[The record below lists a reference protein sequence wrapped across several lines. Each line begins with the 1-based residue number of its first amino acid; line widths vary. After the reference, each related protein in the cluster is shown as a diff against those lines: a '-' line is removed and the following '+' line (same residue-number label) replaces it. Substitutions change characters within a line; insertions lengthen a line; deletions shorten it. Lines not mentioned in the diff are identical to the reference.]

1 MKIFPQSA
9 SEKLGYTAVLEAASV
24 YLRSVMGQEE
34 LENLKPVS
42 VESIVVHKLSLLREL
57 MDVLQ
62 FESEVPFEHP
72 FDIRESAKRSRVKR
86 ALLSPE
92 QLHQIRQF
100 CITCRLLQN
109 YLRAKSETHP
119 LLSQLSQQIIPLKE
133 VEREIGEVI
142 TEHGSVKDNASPALR
157 QIRKSLGSRRN
168 ELRSAIDRI
177 IRQMSK
183 DGYLAEF
190 EATIRNGRMVLPV
203 RAEHKR
209 KISGF
214 VQDVSATGQTV
225 YLEPTETLHI
235 NNDIRELE
243 QQERAEIER
252 ILMELTA
259 AIGLK
264 HEHLL
269 SNAAQIG
276 RFDLL
281 LATAR
286 LSLSLG
292 CSIPS
297 VGAKHQLSL
306 QNARNPVLML
316 RNRRLPKEQREE
328 IVPLNMKL
336 EPDEKGVIITGPN
349 AGGKSVSLKTAALLS
364 MMAQSGFAIPADDT
378 STLPLFS
385 GLWLDMGDEQSID
398 NDLSTFSSRL
408 AWMRETLKGAD
419 AGSLVLVDEA
429 GTGTD
434 PEEGVALFQ
443 AFLEILHQRGCMIL
457 ATTHHGNLKVFA
469 HNYPGFVN
477 ASMEFDRNRL
487 TPTYRFRKGVP
498 GSSYA
503 FEMSERLGLSP
514 DLLKRAR
521 ELVGDSKNRL
531 ESLITEMEEKA
542 QEAGDI
548 RSKTLREQVK
558 AEKLMRDYE
567 QRLKTLTAERD
578 KLREKA
584 LTDAREIMQSANA
597 RIEEAIQ
604 KVYEAG
610 TDKEKIKQI
619 RAEVNQHR
627 QAVEAD
633 LEQTSARRKGRLPDA
648 ADASPPKP
656 GDTVRLSDSN
666 ATGELIEVNGN
677 QAVVDVNGLRL
688 KTKYKNLVKTQ
699 KPKEQKREPVF
710 STADDDFTPVPVP
723 ATLDIRGFRG
733 EQAGSELMHYLDR
746 VSASSLRRIEII
758 HGKGDG
764 VLKKIVHEQLA
775 KRKEV
780 SKFEFAPW
788 EQGGPGCTIV
798 ELG

>member
-1 MKIFPQSA
+1 MKVFPPST
-9 SEKLGYTAVLEAASV
+9 SDKLGFTAITEATSV
-24 YLRSVMGQEE
+24 FIRSEMGQEE
-34 LENLKPVS
+34 LQSLKPVS
-42 VESIVVHKLSLLREL
+42 AARIVSHKLSLLCEL
-57 MDVLQ
+57 MDALQ
-62 FESEVPFEHP
+62 YENEVPFEHP
-72 FDIRESAKRSRVKR
+72 HDIREFAKRSRVKR
-86 ALLSPE
+86 AILNPE
-92 QLHQIRQF
+92 QLYQIRQF
-100 CITCRLLQN
+100 CVSARLLKN
-109 YLRAKSETHP
+109 YLRSKSETHP
-119 LLSQLSQQIIPLKE
+119 LLSQLSQEIIPLKE
-133 VEREIGEVI
+133 LEKKISEVVS
-142 TEHGSVKDNASPALR
+142 EHGSVKDSASAALR

-168 ELRSAIDRI
+168 ELRSAINRI

-209 KISGF
+209 RISGF

-252 ILMELTA
+252 ILMALTA
-259 AIGLK
+259 EIGGD

-269 SNAAQIG
+269 SNAGCIG

-281 LATAR
+281 LAIAR
-286 LSLSLG
+286 FSLSLG
-292 CSIPS
+292 CTIPEIGES
-297 VGAKHQLSL
+297 RQLSL
-306 QNARNPVLML
+306 ENARNPVLML
-316 RNRRLPKEQREE
+316 RNRRMPKEEREE
-328 IVPLNMKL
+328 IVPLNIKL
-336 EPDEKGVIITGPN
+336 ETQEKGVIITGPN
-349 AGGKSVSLKTAALLS
+349 AGGKSVSLKTVALLS

-378 STLPLFS
+378 SSLPLFT

-419 AGSLVLVDEA
+419 AGSLILVDEA

-443 AFLEILHQRGCMIL
+443 AFLEILHARGCTIL

-514 DLLKRAR
+514 NLLSRAR
-521 ELVGDSKNRL
+521 ELVGESKNKL

-542 QEAGDI
+542 QEAGEI

-558 AEKLMRDYE
+558 AEKLIRNYE

-584 LTDAREIMQSANA
+584 LLDARDIMQSANA

-610 TDKEKIKQI
+610 TDKEKIKEI
-619 RAEVNQHR
+619 RAEVGKHR
-627 QAVEAD
+627 QEVEKD
-633 LEQTSARRKGRLPDA
+633 LQQTSNRRKGKETEDQT
-648 ADASPPKP
+648 PPQP
-656 GDTVRLSDSN
+656 GDPVRLTDSN
-666 ATGELIEVNGN
+666 ATGELIEVNGK

-688 KTKYKNLVKTQ
+688 KTKYKNLVKTK
-699 KPKEQKREPVF
+699 KPKPQKREPVF
-710 STADDDFTPVPVP
+710 STADDDFNPIPVPP
-723 ATLDIRGFRG
+723 SLDIRGYRG
-733 EQAGSELMHYLDR
+733 EEAGKELMHYLDR
-746 VSASSLRRIEII
+746 VSASSLRRAEII

-764 VLKKIVHEQLA
+764 ILKKIVHEQLS
-775 KRKEV
+775 KRGDV
-780 SKFEFAPW
+780 RKFDFAPW

-798 ELG
+798 EFA

>member
-1 MKIFPQSA
+1 MKIFPS
-9 SEKLGYTAVLEAASV
+9 SSPEKLGFNAVIEAASA
-24 YLRSVMGQEE
+24 YIKSVMGEEE
-34 LENLKPVS
+34 LENLRAVS
-42 VESIVVHKLSLLREL
+42 AERIVNHKLSLLREL
-57 MDVLQ
+57 MDALQ
-62 FESEVPFEHP
+62 YENEVPFEHP
-72 FDIRESAKRSRVKR
+72 HDIREYAKRSRVKR

-92 QLHQIRQF
+92 QLHQVRQF
-100 CITCRLLQN
+100 CTTARRLKN
-109 YLRAKSETHP
+109 HLRSKSETHP
-119 LLSQLSQQIIPLKE
+119 LLSQLSQELIPLKE
-133 VEREIGEVI
+133 IERKIGDVI
-142 TEHGSVKDNASPALR
+142 TDHGSIKDNASPALR

-259 AIGLK
+259 EIGTG

-269 SNAAQIG
+269 NNAASVG

-281 LATAR
+281 LAIAR
-286 LSLSLG
+286 FSLSLG
-292 CSIPS
+292 CSIPEIGES
-297 VGAKHQLSL
+297 RQLSL
-306 QNARNPVLML
+306 ENARNPVLML
-316 RNRRLPKEQREE
+316 RNRRMPKEQREE

-336 EPDEKGVIITGPN
+336 EADEKGVIITGPN
-349 AGGKSVSLKTAALLS
+349 AGGKSVSLKTVALLS

-378 STLPLFS
+378 SSLPLFT
-385 GLWLDMGDEQSID
+385 GVWLDMGDEQSID

-419 AGSLVLVDEA
+419 SGSLVLVDEA

-443 AFLEILHQRGCMIL
+443 AFLEILHRRGCTIL

-503 FEMSERLGLSP
+503 FEMSQRLGLSP
-514 DLLKRAR
+514 DLLNRAR
-521 ELVGDSKNRL
+521 ELVGESKNKL

-542 QEAGDI
+542 QQAGEI
-548 RSKTLREQVK
+548 RSKTIREQVK
-558 AEKLMRDYE
+558 AEKLIRDYE

-584 LTDAREIMQSANA
+584 LIDARDIMKSANA

-610 TDKEKIKQI
+610 TDKEKIKEI
-619 RAEVNQHR
+619 RAEVAQHR
-627 QAVEAD
+627 QTVEDD
-633 LEQTSARRKGRLPDA
+633 LEQTSARRKGKQED
-648 ADASPPKP
+648 DKTPPKP
-656 GDTVRLSDSN
+656 GDTVRLTDSN

-688 KTKYKNLVKTQ
+688 KTRYKNLVRTQ
-699 KPKEQKREPVF
+699 KPKPQKREPVF
-710 STADDDFTPVPVP
+710 STADDDFNPIPVPP
-723 ATLDIRGFRG
+723 SLDIRGYRG
-733 EQAGSELMHYLDR
+733 EAAGKELMHYLDR
-746 VSASSLRRIEII
+746 VSASSLRRAEII

-764 VLKKIVHEQLA
+764 ILKKIVHEQLA
-775 KRKEV
+775 QRSDV
-780 SKFEFAPW
+780 RKFEFAPW

-798 ELG
+798 EFA